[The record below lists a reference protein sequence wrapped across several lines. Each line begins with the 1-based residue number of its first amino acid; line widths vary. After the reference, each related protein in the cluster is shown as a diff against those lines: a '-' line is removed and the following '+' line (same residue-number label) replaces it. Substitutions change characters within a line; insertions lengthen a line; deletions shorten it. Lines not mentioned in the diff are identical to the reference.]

1 MSEAAIIF
9 LLILC
14 IILLFSII
22 LYQRF
27 HFKKRDTRKAEGS
40 ERQAGGYPCIGK

>member
-14 IILLFSII
+14 IILLFPLSFTNGSI
-22 LYQRF
+22 L
-27 HFKKRDTRKAEGS
+27 KK
-40 ERQAGGYPCIGK
+40 GYTQG